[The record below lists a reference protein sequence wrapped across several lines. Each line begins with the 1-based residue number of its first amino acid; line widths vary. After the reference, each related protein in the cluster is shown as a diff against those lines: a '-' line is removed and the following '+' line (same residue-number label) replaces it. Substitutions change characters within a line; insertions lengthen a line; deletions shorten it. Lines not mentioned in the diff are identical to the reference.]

1 MHITKVPYYP
11 FHVFFCVCLCRHFA
25 WWWLS
30 LGNRLLSARKRVS
43 ENSDSIA
50 CTMLGKSCRR
60 HDDTAQINPPLT
72 NNRRIWI
79 FNFFCLLLR
88 PFFPPFAK
96 INISDGVGK
105 TEIKHKKISNCD
117 LEWNCHSEEN
127 RSFLLSARLQIVAV
141 RNQMKT
147 FLLAFVYKSR
157 HPTDES
163 VLLYCLR
170 QQLSRASEKC
180 WWH

>member
-1 MHITKVPYYP
+1 M
-11 FHVFFCVCLCRHFA
+11 CVCVDI
-25 WWWLS
+25 S
-30 LGNRLLSARKRVS
+30 LGDGSHLETDFCQPENELAR
-43 ENSDSIA
+43 IA
-50 CTMLGKSCRR
+50 TASLVQCWAKVADDMTTQHKSTHRWQ
-60 HDDTAQINPPLT
+60 TTGVFEFLIY
-72 NNRRIWI
+72 
-79 FNFFCLLLR
+79 FCLLLR

-117 LEWNCHSEEN
+117 LEWNCYSEEN

-170 QQLSRASEKC
+170 QQLSRAKEKWC
-180 WWH
+180 WH